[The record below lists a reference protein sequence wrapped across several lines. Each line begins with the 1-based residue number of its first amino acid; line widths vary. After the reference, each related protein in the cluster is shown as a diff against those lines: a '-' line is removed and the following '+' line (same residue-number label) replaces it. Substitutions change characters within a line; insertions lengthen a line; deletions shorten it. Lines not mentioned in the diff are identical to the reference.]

1 MPPASAGGSSLR
13 FHPKTQQDQA
23 FERWQ
28 TNDALSSLRAAALSS
43 HVGARGYPVA
53 LGGTR
58 WRSGVPGGAR
68 GPPATFFVRE
78 AQALE
83 TRRKRRGMNGDTF
96 GISQCVSRFK
106 ERDVRV
112 LPREFKQKANMRVQL
127 PGPGWAAHRRD
138 RGGSGAPDLP
148 PPSPARGRR
157 HPQAAR
163 RLSPTQSFAE
173 QSRESIPKHRW
184 QRCRHDLSLPIRVN
198 HKSPIKGILPI
209 QTFLE
214 ML

>member
-1 MPPASAGGSSLR
+1 MADERCAFQSARCR
-13 FHPKTQQDQA
+13 FI
-23 FERWQ
+23 F
-28 TNDALSSLRAAALSS
+28 
-43 HVGARGYPVA
+43 AR
-53 LGGTR
+53 R
-58 WRSGVPGGAR
+58 RSGVPGGAR

-173 QSRESIPKHRW
+173 QSRESIPKRRW